1 MTFHISHSPY
11 PSVYQISLSIS
22 FFLHH
27 SLSLSLYRPSLFP
40 QFSSLC
46 VCMCVSP
53 SLLVSLSVNSLSP
66 FMSLLYHSFSL
77 FLSSP
82 LPSLLVP
89 ISLLIFPPSPIAL
102 FISLSHYLS
111 PLCHLPIILSLYL
124 SLTSPSS
131 ISTSFNII
139 LYIALSLHPYYA
151 PFPYYP
157 SPMLSFSHSQSISLY
172 PSLSVPH
179 ILHSLSH
186 LPIHPSL
193 FLYLSLTHR
202 SSFSP
207 SFSLTLHPFL
217 SFHPASY
224 LSPSPYTSISS

>member
-1 MTFHISHSPY
+1 MC
-11 PSVYQISLSIS
+11 VYVCVCYSLSTSISLCE
-22 FFLHH
+22 LT
-27 SLSLSLYRPSLFP
+27 
-40 QFSSLC
+40 
-46 VCMCVSP
+46 
-53 SLLVSLSVNSLSP
+53 LSP

-77 FLSSP
+77 FLCSP

-139 LYIALSLHPYYA
+139 PYISLSLHPFYA

-157 SPMLSFSHSQSISLY
+157 LPMLSFFHSQSISLY
-172 PSLSVPH
+172 PSLSLP
-179 ILHSLSH
+179 LSPPYPP
-186 LPIHPSL
+186 LSL
-193 FLYLSLTHR
+193 FI
-202 SSFSP
+202 
-207 SFSLTLHPFL
+207 
-217 SFHPASY
+217 
-224 LSPSPYTSISS
+224 SIPNP